1 MSTTLS
7 KFHMFSSGWRY
18 YAEIVVSGAAPTRV
32 SIGTSTMG
40 IDPGV
45 SEDACCKVEEL

>member
-1 MSTTLS
+1 
-7 KFHMFSSGWRY
+7 MFSSGWRY

-32 SIGTSTMG
+32 SIRISTMG

-45 SEDACCKVEEL
+45 STIAGVS